1 MDENNRNAGEDRPEA
16 VPVEAQAPAAA
27 TPEPISA
34 VEAVAGTFLSPGAT
48 FKRLVER
55 HWTFVV
61 IPLVLIMIFNVVSVV
76 LMRNRVDMKQ
86 LVRDQIRQSR
96 FADQLS
102 DAQIEE
108 AAEREASR
116 PAAVTAVFACLFLV
130 VTVLFLAA
138 LFWLVLLAFGFDINF
153 KRSLL
158 AVGFAM
164 LPMVVGAVLFVVILF
179 IKDPN
184 SIDIQNAVA
193 TNPAAFLD
201 REATAKPLYVLL
213 QSLDL
218 FKAWMIFLLS
228 VGLAAAARCRVAPAA
243 TAVVVLYLVW
253 IGVRMALAAIF

>member
-1 MDENNRNAGEDRPEA
+1 MDENDRNAVEDRPEA
-16 VPVEAQAPAAA
+16 LQPEAQASAAAAPEAISPVEA
-27 TPEPISA
+27 
-34 VEAVAGTFLSPGAT
+34 VMGTFLSPGGT
-48 FKRLVER
+48 FKRIVER

-61 IPLVLIMIFNVVSVV
+61 IPLVLIMIFNVLSVV

-86 LVRDQIRQSR
+86 FVRDQIRQSR

-116 PAAVTAVFACLFLV
+116 PAAFTAFFACLFLV
-130 VTVLFLAA
+130 VTALFLAA
-138 LFWLVLLAFGFDINF
+138 LFWLVLLAFGFEINF

-164 LPMVVGAVLFVVILF
+164 LPLVVSAVLFVVILF

-184 SIDIQNAVA
+184 SIDTQTPIA

-201 REATAKPLYVLL
+201 REASSKPVYVLL
-213 QSLDL
+213 QSLDI
-218 FKAWMIFLLS
+218 FKAWIIFLLS
-228 VGLAAAARCRVAPAA
+228 LGLAAAARCRVAPAA
-243 TAVVVLYLVW
+243 TAVVVLYFVW

>member
-1 MDENNRNAGEDRPEA
+1 MNENNPTHGENRPEA
-16 VPVEAQAPAAA
+16 VPAEAPTPSAPAPA
-27 TPEPISA
+27 PIAPLQA
-34 VEAVAGTFLSPGAT
+34 VTGAFLSPGET
-48 FKRLVER
+48 FKRIVER
-55 HWTFVV
+55 HWTLVAV
-61 IPLVLIMIFNVVSVV
+61 PLVLIMIFNVVSVV

-86 LVRDQIRQSR
+86 FVRDQIRQSR

-116 PAAVTAVFACLFLV
+116 PAAFTAFFACLFLV

-138 LFWLVLLAFGFDINF
+138 LFWLVLLAFGFEINF

-164 LPMVVGAVLFVVILF
+164 LPMTVAAVLFIVILF
-179 IKDPN
+179 VKDPN
-184 SIDIQNAVA
+184 SIDIQNALA
-193 TNPAAFLD
+193 TNPAALLD
-201 REATAKPLYVLL
+201 RESTSKPLYALL

-243 TAVVVLYLVW
+243 AAVVVLYFVW
-253 IGVRMALAAIF
+253 VGVRVALAAIF

>member
-1 MDENNRNAGEDRPEA
+1 MDENIQNDGEERPL
-16 VPVEAQAPAAA
+16 AP
-27 TPEPISA
+27 TPEPVAPPTAPPVSA
-34 VEAVAGTFLSPGAT
+34 LEAVTGTFLSPGAA
-48 FKRLVER
+48 FKRIVER
-55 HWTFVV
+55 HWTFVAV
-61 IPLVLIMIFNVVSVV
+61 PLALIMIFNVVSVV
-76 LMRNRVDMKQ
+76 VMRNRVDMKQ

-116 PAAVTAVFACLFLV
+116 PAYVTAIFACVFLV

-138 LFWLVLLAFGFDINF
+138 LFWLVLMAFGFDLNF

-164 LPMVVGAVLFVVILF
+164 LPMVILAVLFVVILF

-184 SIDIQNAVA
+184 SVDLQNAVA

-201 REATAKPLYVLL
+201 REATAKPLYALL
-213 QSLDL
+213 QSIDL
-218 FKAWMIFLLS
+218 FKAWMIFLLA
-228 VGLAAAARCRVAPAA
+228 VGLAAAARCRVAPTA
-243 TAVVVLYLVW
+243 TAVVVLYFVW
-253 IGVRMALAAIF
+253 VGVRMALAAIF